1 MKELAIMANN
11 ARVMRTEP
19 CSCVLMQMPKCA
31 ICDENGNVQ
40 RVDWQA
46 TTLKLERELAAAQAK
61 SVTEED
67 TLAPIADCVASA
79 HRNSN
84 LPSPE
89 FRPLTLDVVRERI
102 WELSYEAN
110 RLRLQLSRPR
120 AAGVSEDVLKIA
132 REVLEEPSARA
143 NVRATLASTF
153 GRATAGMVD
162 DLEKMAREL
171 LRLHAILAGEG
182 K

>member
-1 MKELAIMANN
+1 MTANRQDGAAQTPRKVERIHVGLVDGIPRIKEDGAY
-11 ARVMRTEP
+11 VYYHDY
-19 CSCVLMQMPKCA
+19 Q
-31 ICDENGNVQ
+31 Q
-40 RVDWQA
+40 
-46 TTLKLERELAAAQAK
+46 LERELAAAQAK